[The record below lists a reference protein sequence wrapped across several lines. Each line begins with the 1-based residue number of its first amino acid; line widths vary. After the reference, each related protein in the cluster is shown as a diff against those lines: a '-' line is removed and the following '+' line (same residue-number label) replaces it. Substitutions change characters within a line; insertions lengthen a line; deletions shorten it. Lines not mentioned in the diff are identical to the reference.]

1 MTDHRPAATGACID
15 LTEKVV
21 SAYLSNN
28 AIQAAELPVL
38 IRNVCVALM
47 DLGDRD
53 ARGDASEDKFEK
65 LKPAQ
70 IRKSITPDGLVS
82 FIDGK
87 SYKTL
92 KRHLTKHGLDPD
104 TYRERFGLPMD
115 YPMVA
120 PSYAANRSALA
131 IASGFGTK
139 DRHARQTPDRTVPR
153 SQAVRKSAAA

>member
-1 MTDHRPAATGACID
+1 MTDHRPAATAICID

-28 AIQAAELPVL
+28 AIQAVELPNL

-47 DLGDRD
+47 DMEDRD
-53 ARGDASEDKFEK
+53 VRGDAFEDKLEK

-92 KRHLTKHGLDPD
+92 KRHLTKHGMDPD
-104 TYRERFGLPMD
+104 TYRERFGLPAD

-139 DRHARQTPDRTVPR
+139 ERHPRSEPERTLPR
-153 SQAVRKSAAA
+153 SQATRKAVAA